1 MSPDVYTGGGAIEF
15 QPGIT
20 LANAGIHSFAGTT
33 AAAVT
38 TALKPTFTPVVPSV
52 QRINVT
58 ALGARVGTAVGGST
72 VGCALYSIAYTA
84 AGTYL
89 ATLVAQLNASIST
102 AAATGIV
109 LGAVTTGAPA
119 SGAGTYVADFGI
131 NQYVLGVMASTV
143 TTLTLHGVAPI
154 SGMGCLSWTA
164 AARSSVTD
172 WPASFTQASG
182 VANAAAR
189 VNACWIFDADGQN
202 WL

>member
-1 MSPDVYTGGGAIEF
+1 MPDVYTGGGAIEF

-20 LANAGIHSFAGTT
+20 LANPGLHSFASTT

-38 TALKPTFTPVVPSV
+38 TLLKPTFMPVVPSV

-58 ALGARVGTAVGGST
+58 ALGTRVAVAVGGST
-72 VGCALYSIAYTA
+72 VGCALYSIAYSA

-89 ATLVAQLNASIST
+89 ATLVAQLNAAIST
-102 AAATGIV
+102 ASATGIV
-109 LGAVTTGAPA
+109 FGAITTGAPA
-119 SGAGTYVADFGI
+119 SGAGTYVADFGV
-131 NQYVLGVMASTV
+131 NQYVMGIMASTA

-164 AARSSVTD
+164 AARASVTD
-172 WPASFTQASG
+172 WPGTFTQASG

-189 VNACWIFDADGQN
+189 VNAGWIFDADGQN